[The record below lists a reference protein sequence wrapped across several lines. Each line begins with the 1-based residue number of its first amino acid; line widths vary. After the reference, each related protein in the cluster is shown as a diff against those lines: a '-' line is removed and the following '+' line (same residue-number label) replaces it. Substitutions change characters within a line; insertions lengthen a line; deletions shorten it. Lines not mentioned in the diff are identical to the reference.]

1 MFIEI
6 DQSLVRQRNE
16 ELIHEARKWHLQ
28 RRLRANREQPP
39 GTRPQVDSRSTATGV
54 IDKEQERGAHMTLHL
69 SKDRPAW
76 SMTAL
81 ALGLLGRRR
90 NSYGSTP
97 R

>member
-6 DQSLVRQRNE
+6 EQSLVRQRNE
-16 ELIHEARKWHLQ
+16 ELMHEARKWHLQ

-39 GTRPQVDSRSTATGV
+39 GTRPQVESRSAATGV
-54 IDKEQERGAHMTLHL
+54 IDMEQERGAHVTLQL
-69 SKDRPAW
+69 SKERPAW
-76 SMTAL
+76 SMKAL